1 MFNAAQML
9 KHLPPEL
16 RENLKSR
23 ADTAPTYSPERDAE
37 KLNELSGD
45 LTGYDCPDCKNK
57 GVVYF
62 VKNGCVVS
70 RDCDCMQVRRS
81 REMLKKSGLEGVMK
95 EYRFDRYE
103 TAEPWQKEFRD
114 GALRYLKDHDR
125 KWFFAGGQ
133 PGVGKTHICTALA
146 AQFLRQGIPV
156 RYMLWKED
164 CARLKAVVTD
174 SEAYSRLMEPLKTVA
189 VLYID
194 DFFKPSRDESGQKR
208 PPTAGDIN
216 IAFDILNYRY
226 VNNLPTI
233 ISTERTIDELLDI
246 DEAIGSRI
254 YQRTKGYCFSFLEDR
269 SHNYRLRK

>member
-1 MFNAAQML
+1 MFSITQTLN
-9 KHLPPEL
+9 HLSPEL
-16 RENLKSR
+16 REKLQNR
-23 ADTAPTYSPERDAE
+23 ANTAPIYNPDRDAQ
-37 KLNELSGD
+37 KLNDLPGD
-45 LTGYDCPDCKNK
+45 LTGYDCLACKNK

-62 VKNGCVVS
+62 VKNGYVVS

-103 TAEPWQKEFRD
+103 TAEIWQKEFKD

-146 AQFLRQGIPV
+146 AQFLRQKIPV

-164 CARLKAVVTD
+164 CARLKAVIND
-174 SEAYSRLMEPLKTVA
+174 NIEYPRLMDPLKTVA

-194 DFFKPSRDESGQKR
+194 DFFKPSQDESGRKR

-254 YQRTKGYCFSFLEDR
+254 YQRTKGYCFSFREDR
-269 SHNYRLRK
+269 SHNYRLKG